1 MESSAHAASRSLG
14 EISNRASAGS
24 PKVFSPLYI
33 MYMNPSWQ
41 ARSNHH
47 TAASDQ
53 RQNSR
58 GRDGGPSL
66 HNATDATDATHACN
80 GSRGARGS
88 PPPLTSSRC
97 CSYTA
102 DMSAAVGGSVLLTKM
117 KMALSEGMVMRFR
130 MTYTNWPTVKSI
142 GMRYLRLS
150 TCAAI
155 GETGVGERG

>member
-1 MESSAHAASRSLG
+1 MEG
-14 EISNRASAGS
+14 RACMHS
-24 PKVFSPLYI
+24 
-33 MYMNPSWQ
+33 
-41 ARSNHH
+41 
-47 TAASDQ
+47 
-53 RQNSR
+53 
-58 GRDGGPSL
+58 
-66 HNATDATDATHACN
+66 ATDATDATHACN

-155 GETGVGERG
+155 GETGVGERGVRISGGWACAMPRKKGTHAPAAVDDANRQSATREVGWRLAL